1 MSAEGENGSS
11 LSNMLRSFKVV
22 AWSFIG
28 IRKQSEFHT
37 DGNSVKPV
45 HVIVVGVLLALLFVL
60 GLITVI
66 NLVVLA

>member
-1 MSAEGENGSS
+1 MSAEGESGSTV
-11 LSNMLRSFKVV
+11 SNFLRSFKVV

-37 DGNSVKPV
+37 DGNSVRPV
-45 HVIVVGVLLALLFVL
+45 HVIVVGLLLALLFVL

-66 NLVVLA
+66 NLVV

>member
-1 MSAEGENGSS
+1 MSAEGESGSAV
-11 LSNMLRSFKVV
+11 SNFLRSFKVV

-45 HVIVVGVLLALLFVL
+45 HVIVVGLFLALLFVL

-66 NLVVLA
+66 NLVV

>member
-1 MSAEGENGSS
+1 MSAEGGSGS
-11 LSNMLRSFKVV
+11 TVSNFLRSFKVV

-45 HVIVVGVLLALLFVL
+45 HVIVVGLLLALLFVL

-66 NLVVLA
+66 NLVV

>member
-1 MSAEGENGSS
+1 MSAEGDSGSTV
-11 LSNMLRSFKVV
+11 SNFLRSFKVV

-45 HVIVVGVLLALLFVL
+45 HVIVVGLLLALLFVL

-66 NLVVLA
+66 NLVV

>member
-1 MSAEGENGSS
+1 MSNEAESGTSVGNF
-11 LSNMLRSFKVV
+11 LRSVKVV

-37 DGNSVKPV
+37 DASSVKPL
-45 HVIVVGVLLALLFVL
+45 HVIVVGIVLALLFVL

-66 NLVVLA
+66 NLVV

>member
-1 MSAEGENGSS
+1 MSAEGESGSAV
-11 LSNMLRSFKVV
+11 SNFLRSFKVV

-45 HVIVVGVLLALLFVL
+45 HVIVVGLLLALLFVL
-60 GLITVI
+60 GLIMVI
-66 NLVVLA
+66 NLVV

>member
-1 MSAEGENGSS
+1 MSAEGENGSTV
-11 LSNMLRSFKVV
+11 SNFLRSFKVV

-45 HVIVVGVLLALLFVL
+45 HVIVVGLLLALLFVL

-66 NLVVLA
+66 NLVV

>member
-1 MSAEGENGSS
+1 MSAEGESGSTV
-11 LSNMLRSFKVV
+11 SNFLRSFKVV

-45 HVIVVGVLLALLFVL
+45 HVIVVGLLLA
-60 GLITVI
+60 
-66 NLVVLA
+66 

>member
-1 MSAEGENGSS
+1 MSAEGESGSTV
-11 LSNMLRSFKVV
+11 SNFLRSFKVV

-45 HVIVVGVLLALLFVL
+45 HVIIVGVLLALLCVL

>member
-1 MSAEGENGSS
+1 MSAEGESGSTV
-11 LSNMLRSFKVV
+11 SNFLRSFKVV

-45 HVIVVGVLLALLFVL
+45 HVIVVGLFLALLFVL

-66 NLVVLA
+66 NLVV

>member
-1 MSAEGENGSS
+1 MSAEGERGSS
-11 LSNMLRSFKVV
+11 VGNLLRSFKVV

-28 IRKQSEFHT
+28 IRKQSEFNT
-37 DGNSVKPV
+37 DVNSVKPI

-66 NLVVLA
+66 NLVV

>member
-1 MSAEGENGSS
+1 MSVEGESRS
-11 LSNMLRSFKVV
+11 TVSNFLRSFKVV

-37 DGNSVKPV
+37 DGNSVKPA
-45 HVIVVGVLLALLFVL
+45 HVIVVGLLLALLFVL

-66 NLVVLA
+66 NLVV

>member
-1 MSAEGENGSS
+1 MSAEGENGSTV
-11 LSNMLRSFKVV
+11 SNFLRSFKVV

-28 IRKQSEFHT
+28 IRKQSEYHT

-45 HVIVVGVLLALLFVL
+45 HVIVVGLLLALLFVL

-66 NLVVLA
+66 NLVV

>member
-1 MSAEGENGSS
+1 MSADGESGSTV
-11 LSNMLRSFKVV
+11 SNFLRGFKVV

-37 DGNSVKPV
+37 DGNSVRPV
-45 HVIVVGVLLALLFVL
+45 HVIVVGLLLALLFVL

-66 NLVVLA
+66 NLVV

>member
-1 MSAEGENGSS
+1 MSAEGDSGSTV
-11 LSNMLRSFKVV
+11 SNFLRSFKVV

-45 HVIVVGVLLALLFVL
+45 HVIVVGLVLALLFVL

-66 NLVVLA
+66 NLVV

>member
-28 IRKQSEFHT
+28 IRKQSEFHA
-37 DGNSVKPV
+37 DANSVKPI
-45 HVIVVGVLLALLFVL
+45 HVIVVGLFLALLFVL

-66 NLVVLA
+66 NLVV

>member
-1 MSAEGENGSS
+1 MSAEGESGSTV
-11 LSNMLRSFKVV
+11 SNFLRSFKVV

-45 HVIVVGVLLALLFVL
+45 HVIVVGLLLALLFVL
-60 GLITVI
+60 GSITVI
-66 NLVVLA
+66 NLVV

>member
-1 MSAEGENGSS
+1 MIAEGDSGSTV
-11 LSNMLRSFKVV
+11 SNFLRSFKVV

-45 HVIVVGVLLALLFVL
+45 HVIVVGLLLALLFVL

-66 NLVVLA
+66 NLVV

>member
-1 MSAEGENGSS
+1 MSAESDSGSTV
-11 LSNMLRSFKVV
+11 SNFLRSFKVV

-45 HVIVVGVLLALLFVL
+45 HVIVVGLLLALLFVL

-66 NLVVLA
+66 NLVV

>member
-1 MSAEGENGSS
+1 MSAEGDSRS
-11 LSNMLRSFKVV
+11 TVSNFLRSFKVV

-45 HVIVVGVLLALLFVL
+45 HVIVVGLLLALLFVL

-66 NLVVLA
+66 NLVV

>member
-1 MSAEGENGSS
+1 MSAEGDSGSTV
-11 LSNMLRSFKVV
+11 SNFLRSFKVV

-45 HVIVVGVLLALLFVL
+45 HVIVVGLLLALLFVL
-60 GLITVI
+60 GLIMVI
-66 NLVVLA
+66 NLVV

>member
-1 MSAEGENGSS
+1 MSAEGESGSAV
-11 LSNMLRSFKVV
+11 SNFLRSFKVV

-37 DGNSVKPV
+37 DGNSVNPV
-45 HVIVVGVLLALLFVL
+45 HVIVVGLLLALLFVL

-66 NLVVLA
+66 NLVV

>member
-1 MSAEGENGSS
+1 MSAEGESGSAV
-11 LSNMLRSFKVV
+11 SNFLRSFKVV

-37 DGNSVKPV
+37 DGNSVKPL
-45 HVIVVGVLLALLFVL
+45 HVIVVGLLLALLFVL

-66 NLVVLA
+66 NLVV

>member
-1 MSAEGENGSS
+1 MSAEGERGSS
-11 LSNMLRSFKVV
+11 AGNLLRSFKVV

-28 IRKQSEFHT
+28 IRKQSEFNT
-37 DGNSVKPV
+37 DVNSVKPI

-66 NLVVLA
+66 NLVV

>member
-1 MSAEGENGSS
+1 MSPEGENRSS

-37 DGNSVKPV
+37 DASSVKPV
-45 HVIVVGVLLALLFVL
+45 HVIIVGVFLALLFVL

>member
-1 MSAEGENGSS
+1 MSAEGDSGSTV
-11 LSNMLRSFKVV
+11 SNFLRSFKVV

-28 IRKQSEFHT
+28 IRKQSEFHR

-45 HVIVVGVLLALLFVL
+45 HVIVVGLLLALLFVL

-66 NLVVLA
+66 NLVV

>member
-1 MSAEGENGSS
+1 MSNEAESGTSVGNF
-11 LSNMLRSFKVV
+11 LRSFKVV

-37 DGNSVKPV
+37 DASSVKPL
-45 HVIVVGVLLALLFVL
+45 HVIVVGIVLALLFVL

-66 NLVVLA
+66 NLVV